1 MSQKYSHL
9 FFDLDHTLW
18 DTDRNAEESL
28 SEIFEELNLSQKG
41 VPDFYTFHIQ
51 YKQHNERLWGLY
63 SDNKVGKDAVR
74 LHRFVHTLQDFDI
87 HDDAIANSLA
97 DAFVMRTP
105 HKQYLIPGTIELLE
119 ALHTKFS
126 LNIITNGFKEAQHV
140 KMNSSGL
147 IKYFD
152 TVFVSEE
159 VGIHKPDPKIFHHAM
174 QHSGAKKMEDC
185 MMIGDTF
192 QTDVYGALNAGMTA
206 VHFAPHGKEKHNAPV
221 ITIRSLMELLEHVG

>member
-28 SEIFEELNLSQKG
+28 REIFEELNLTLKG
-41 VPDFYTFHIQ
+41 VPDFDTFHVQ

-97 DAFVMRTP
+97 DAFSD
-105 HKQYLIPGTIELLE
+105 
-119 ALHTKFS
+119 A
-126 LNIITNGFKEAQHV
+126 NAAQAIF
-140 KMNSSGL
+140 NSRN
-147 IKYFD
+147 D
-152 TVFVSEE
+152 
-159 VGIHKPDPKIFHHAM
+159 
-174 QHSGAKKMEDC
+174 
-185 MMIGDTF
+185 
-192 QTDVYGALNAGMTA
+192 
-206 VHFAPHGKEKHNAPV
+206 
-221 ITIRSLMELLEHVG
+221 

>member
-41 VPDFYTFHIQ
+41 VPDFDTFHVQ

-105 HKQYLIPGTIELLE
+105 HKQYLYRFDIIKVNLWNKLITYFNESQVYRVLI
-119 ALHTKFS
+119 FS
-126 LNIITNGFKEAQHV
+126 ML
-140 KMNSSGL
+140 
-147 IKYFD
+147 
-152 TVFVSEE
+152 
-159 VGIHKPDPKIFHHAM
+159 
-174 QHSGAKKMEDC
+174 
-185 MMIGDTF
+185 
-192 QTDVYGALNAGMTA
+192 
-206 VHFAPHGKEKHNAPV
+206 
-221 ITIRSLMELLEHVG
+221 

>member
-41 VPDFYTFHIQ
+41 VPDFDTFHLQ

-87 HDDAIANSLA
+87 HDDAIANSIA

-105 HKQYLIPGTIELLE
+105 HKQYLIPGTIELLD

-147 IKYFD
+147 IQYFD

-159 VGIHKPDPKIFHHAM
+159 VGVHKPDPKIFHYAM
-174 QHSGAKKMEDC
+174 QYSGAKKMEDC
-185 MMIGDTF
+185 MMIGDTY

-206 VHFAPHGKEKHNAPV
+206 VHFAPHGKEIHNAPV